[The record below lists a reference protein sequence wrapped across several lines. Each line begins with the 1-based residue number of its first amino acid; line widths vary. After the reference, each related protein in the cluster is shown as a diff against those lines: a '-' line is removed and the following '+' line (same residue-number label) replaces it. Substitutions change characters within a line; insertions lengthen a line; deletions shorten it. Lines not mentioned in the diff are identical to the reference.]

1 LTNIGDRPLR
11 MLYAYALAGDV
22 AHWRQELDGT
32 LPRAGREAPP
42 LPADAW
48 AQWTAGPSEEDRS

>member
-1 LTNIGDRPLR
+1 